1 MNAAIRQLANEAGL
15 GIQHGGI
22 VLTRDVN
29 AAEAF
34 EKFAELLVREC
45 AQIAFDDW
53 CEGDSG
59 ESSALAIAKRFGVE
73 I

>member
-29 AAEAF
+29 AAAAF
-34 EKFAELLVREC
+34 EKFVELSVREC

-53 CEGDSG
+53 CEGTNES
-59 ESSALAIAKRFGVE
+59 SSALAITKRFGVE

>member
-1 MNAAIRQLANEAGL
+1 MNALIRQLANEAGL
-15 GIQHGGI
+15 DVKHGGI

-53 CEGDSG
+53 CEGTAES
-59 ESSALAIAKRFGVE
+59 SSALAITKRFGVE